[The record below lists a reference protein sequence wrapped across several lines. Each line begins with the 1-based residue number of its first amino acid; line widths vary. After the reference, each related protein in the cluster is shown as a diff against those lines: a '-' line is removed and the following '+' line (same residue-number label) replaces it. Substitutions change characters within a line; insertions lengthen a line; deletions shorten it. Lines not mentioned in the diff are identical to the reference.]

1 MAHTGCGTL
10 GRLCPLWLSSKALPG
25 IMFEDALKG
34 HCPQPKA
41 LERESWLSQTLLHG
55 LFTVGPTHR
64 TLSLPDSPPVLA
76 FPLPR
81 VLSPQQGHVSLSAL
95 DHPHEGGAAGG

>member
-1 MAHTGCGTL
+1 
-10 GRLCPLWLSSKALPG
+10 
-25 IMFEDALKG
+25 MFEDALKG

-41 LERESWLSQTLLHG
+41 LERGLALPDPPAWLIYC
-55 LFTVGPTHR
+55 GPHSR

-81 VLSPQQGHVSLSAL
+81 VLSPQQGHVSSSAL
-95 DHPHEGGAAGG
+95 DHPHGGGAAGA